1 MLVDFG
7 SAKAVATLNLTMPSV
22 PDDWKINDV
31 TVSLSL
37 GSDTADGVAW
47 WTTLRDHSAVIKDT
61 TSTGSTVSSALAAR
75 CWLHNAAA
83 C

>member
-47 WTTLRDHSAVIKDT
+47 WTTLRDHSAVIKNTT
-61 TSTGSTVSSALAAR
+61 TSGSTGGSVSSALAAR
-75 CWLHNAAA
+75 C
-83 C
+83 